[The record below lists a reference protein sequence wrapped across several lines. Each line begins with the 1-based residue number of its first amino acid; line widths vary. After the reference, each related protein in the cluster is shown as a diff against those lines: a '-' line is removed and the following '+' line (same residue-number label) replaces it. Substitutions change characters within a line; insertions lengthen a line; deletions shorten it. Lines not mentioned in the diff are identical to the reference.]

1 MSAYESDLSRL
12 VDEVNRTT
20 PVTKPDTRTSID
32 SLLGVAAEQNASDVI
47 LVAGSLI
54 TLRVNGS
61 LVPASG
67 KALSPEDLRNL
78 LLPLLT
84 TEQAKELETN
94 RALDFCFVRGSTGRF
109 RANFHYQ
116 RGTLAASIR
125 LLPGQVPTIES
136 LNLPTVLA
144 RLTERRQGL
153 ILLTGPTGCG
163 KTSTMAALIDRIN
176 ARRRDHIITI
186 EDPIEYQHA
195 NRSSIVE
202 QIEVGHDT
210 PSFAEAVRAVLR
222 QNPDMI
228 LVGEMRDSE
237 TIAAALTAAE
247 TGHLVLSS
255 LHTNDAAQTMSRI
268 LDCFPESNQSQI
280 RQQLSLALLAV
291 IAQQLVPAIG
301 HVGRYPAVEVMM
313 ATPAIRNLIR
323 TGKDHQLRSHISTG
337 RNDGM
342 ITMDQSLAE
351 LVRSGRISRETA
363 SAHCYHPN
371 ELRSHL
377 TDPVQPL

>member
-1 MSAYESDLSRL
+1 L
-12 VDEVNRTT
+12 V
-20 PVTKPDTRTSID
+20 
-32 SLLGVAAEQNASDVI
+32 
-47 LVAGSLI
+47 
-54 TLRVNGS
+54 
-61 LVPASG
+61 
-67 KALSPEDLRNL
+67 
-78 LLPLLT
+78 
-84 TEQAKELETN
+84 
-94 RALDFCFVRGSTGRF
+94 
-109 RANFHYQ
+109 
-116 RGTLAASIR
+116 
-125 LLPGQVPTIES
+125 
-136 LNLPTVLA
+136 
-144 RLTERRQGL
+144 
-153 ILLTGPTGCG
+153 LLTGPTGCG
-163 KTSTMAALIDRIN
+163 KTSTMAALIERIN

-222 QNPDMI
+222 QNPDVI

-268 LDCFPESNQSQI
+268 LDSFPESNQPQI

-301 HVGRYPAVEVMM
+301 YVGRYPAVEIMM

-337 RNDGM
+337 RGDGM

-351 LVRSGRISRETA
+351 LVRAGRISRETA
-363 SAHCYHPN
+363 SAHCYHPD
-371 ELRSHL
+371 ELSSHL
-377 TDPVQPL
+377 NDRDASVRSE